1 MANQVHHHPDG
12 TLHIRTQAGAYA
24 DSLENFAGDYG
35 APFPALDAGLTERIY
50 DQGVRHAVMN
60 GHDVVGGGPMPWPE
74 GDTIIASIGRLIAA
88 QEARFAGVATA
99 KAAETAAAR
108 AAQAAQVRARSPST
122 TFSQCYPRTCKRGCK
137 PELRRDLLQA
147 PLQHALVN
155 STKNEVAMSRRRERC
170 AR

>member
-1 MANQVHHHPDG
+1 MASQVHHHPDG

-24 DSLENFAGDYG
+24 DSLENFADDYG

-50 DQGVRHAVMN
+50 DQGVRHAGMN

-88 QEARFAGVATA
+88 QEARSAVVAMA

-108 AAQAAQVRARSPST
+108 AAQAAQMQALVSIDDIFAVLPADMQTRLRARI
-122 TFSQCYPRTCKRGCK
+122 
-137 PELRRDLLQA
+137 A
-147 PLQHALVN
+147 
-155 STKNEVAMSRRRERC
+155 
-170 AR
+170 ARLAGGASATRAR